1 MTTSRIR
8 DVFIVIVIRL
18 YYVFTKLRMYS
29 REEAHSVSYI
39 YFTKQQ
45 PQIGCYTCN
54 SLMEIFFMYPFY
66 LCNYIPYITIL
77 ASV

>member
-39 YFTKQQ
+39 
-45 PQIGCYTCN
+45 
-54 SLMEIFFMYPFY
+54 FY
-66 LCNYIPYITIL
+66 KAT
-77 ASV
+77 ASDWLLYM